1 MPPATR
7 SQHLVE
13 LGHRTRAIGP
23 RNADG
28 GDKAVPNRATGARVG
43 SVATERTTVLLLF
56 GGRSSE
62 HGISCTSA
70 GNVLR
75 ALDRSS
81 YDVIPVGIA
90 RDGRW
95 LRQPDDP
102 EVLRIVDGRL
112 PAVAETGRLVLAPQ
126 WQGAPFLE
134 SGPDGNWQAMERVD
148 VVFPLLHGPW
158 GEDGTLQGLLETA
171 GVPYVGSGVLASAA
185 GMDKAYTKLI
195 LAAAGLPV
203 GNWVSFHSREWA
215 AEPAIIT
222 AQVAELG
229 LPVFVK
235 PCRAGSSV
243 GVSKVDVLGDLAEAV
258 ESALREDP
266 RLIVEAGVMGAREIE
281 CGVLVDPVA
290 GPQVSSFGEIRVREG
305 HDFYTFEAK
314 YLDDSVDLIVPAE
327 LEAGLLHLLRQMA
340 VDGFTALGCEGLARV
355 DFFVTAQGEPII
367 NEINTMPGFTAV
379 SMYPRMWGDAG
390 VSYPDLISALIA
402 DALRRGTGL
411 R

>member
-1 MPPATR
+1 
-7 SQHLVE
+7 
-13 LGHRTRAIGP
+13 
-23 RNADG
+23 
-28 GDKAVPNRATGARVG
+28 
-43 SVATERTTVLLLF
+43 VATERTTVLLLF

-75 ALDRSS
+75 ALDRNA

-102 EVLRIVDGRL
+102 DVLRIIDGRL
-112 PAVAETGRLVLAPQ
+112 PTVAETGRRVLAPQ
-126 WQGAPFLE
+126 WEGAPFLE
-134 SGPDGNWQAMERVD
+134 SGPDDRWRAMERVD

-158 GEDGTLQGLLETA
+158 GEDGTLQGLLEIA

-195 LAAAGLPV
+195 LSAAGLPV
-203 GNWVSFHSREWA
+203 GHWVSFHSREWV
-215 AEPAIIT
+215 AEPDIIT
-222 AQVAELG
+222 AQAAELG

-243 GVSKVDVLGDLAEAV
+243 GVSKVDQLEDLAEAV
-258 ESALREDP
+258 AAALREDP
-266 RLIVEAGVMGAREIE
+266 RLIIEAGVTGAREIE
-281 CGVLVDPVA
+281 CGVLVDDA
-290 GPQVSSFGEIRVREG
+290 GNPRVSSFGEIRVREG

-314 YLDDSVDLIVPAE
+314 YLDDSVDLIVPAD
-327 LEAGLLHLLRQMA
+327 LDAHLLDRLQQMA
-340 VDGFTALGCEGLARV
+340 VDGFVALGCEGLARV
-355 DFFVTAQGEPII
+355 DFFVTAQGDPII

-379 SMYPRMWGDAG
+379 SMYPRMWAAAG
-390 VSYPDLISALIA
+390 TAYPDLISALIA